1 LNITPLENIN
11 SGNTLDNW
19 STDDLRL
26 LSLNQS
32 RKLLGIRYTAL
43 TDLILKG
50 QIEYVEINNRKKIPM
65 IKLRS
70 FINRSSKA
78 LKDKRHIA
86 KSFEISSIKN
96 KLKNIIKKHG
106 RS

>member
-1 LNITPLENIN
+1 MSELHTENIIDEN
-11 SGNTLDNW
+11 ISSVNTIEDM
-19 STDDLRL
+19 RL
-26 LSLNQS
+26 LSVNEA
-32 RKLLGIRYTAL
+32 RRLLGIRYQAVVE
-43 TDLILKG
+43 LIERGELEF
-50 QIEYVEINNRKKIPM
+50 IEMNNRRKIPM

-78 LKDKRHIA
+78 LKGKRDIA
-86 KSFEISSIKN
+86 KSFETSSIKN